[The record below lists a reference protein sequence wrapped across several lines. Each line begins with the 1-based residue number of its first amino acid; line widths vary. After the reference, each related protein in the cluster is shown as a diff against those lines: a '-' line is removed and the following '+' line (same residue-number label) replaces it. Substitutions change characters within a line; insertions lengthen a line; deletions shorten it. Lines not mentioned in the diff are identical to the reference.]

1 MKIVNLWQDSSLLR
15 KGFILTIQNETKEQ
29 RGGFLAMFLGTLG
42 TSLLEQIRPGEA
54 AIAARRRA
62 CREQQLVKED

>member
-1 MKIVNLWQDSSLLR
+1 
-15 KGFILTIQNETKEQ
+15 
-29 RGGFLAMFLGTLG
+29 MFLGTVG